1 MRCPKCGTALRCPTC
16 EQSTPTPTE
25 LRVLKALC
33 QDGAPTDEIGRRLKM
48 SPKTVKTHLQNLM
61 RKYGTHNR
69 TELAVKA
76 MRTGVVPLERTDI

>member
-1 MRCPKCGTALRCPTC
+1 
-16 EQSTPTPTE
+16 
-25 LRVLKALC
+25 
-33 QDGAPTDEIGRRLKM
+33 M